1 MEERERESLDRTVP
15 IIPRP
20 SSSTSYRYV
29 FRSQKNML
37 VRKYEIY
44 CTSCIRGYCVSG
56 GRTKLSYWKWKYL
69 GGLDMHTGKNRY
81 IPRSMSTFPAAA
93 VIGFKKKVRRKIF
106 LAAQIVPQ
114 ETPFLTPTNFSSRSL
129 SFDTYQSPSSILCIL
144 KYIYF
149 RKSVLKERNNSVV
162 SLFDP

>member
-1 MEERERESLDRTVP
+1 
-15 IIPRP
+15 
-20 SSSTSYRYV
+20 
-29 FRSQKNML
+29 
-37 VRKYEIY
+37 
-44 CTSCIRGYCVSG
+44 
-56 GRTKLSYWKWKYL
+56 
-69 GGLDMHTGKNRY
+69 MHTGKNRY